1 MSLLCW
7 LTSPLRWPGF
17 FVWLCGRRT
26 QTWPPWARGKTF
38 AAAAAGCAASL
49 PFTCS
54 NAQVESRHGSA
65 FRRATNVGRPNYIYI
80 RCCTATAAATD

>member
-1 MSLLCW
+1 MSLLYW

-49 PFTCS
+49 PFPCS
-54 NAQVESRHGSA
+54 NAQVNPGTVLLSVA
-65 FRRATNVGRPNYIYI
+65 QQIVGRPNYIYI
-80 RCCTATAAATD
+80 CCCTATD